1 MMENPLLTQESEVE
15 VVEDLALV
23 EDDGLDEEEKPLL
36 TQGGVVQIFSNC
48 AFNFAGTNILYSG
61 GTYTT
66 QQLINMLLPGG
77 IVRGITVP
85 AGLSVQIFTQD
96 YFLG

>member
-36 TQGGVVQIFSNC
+36 T
-48 AFNFAGTNILYSG
+48 
-61 GTYTT
+61 
-66 QQLINMLLPGG
+66 
-77 IVRGITVP
+77 
-85 AGLSVQIFTQD
+85 
-96 YFLG
+96 